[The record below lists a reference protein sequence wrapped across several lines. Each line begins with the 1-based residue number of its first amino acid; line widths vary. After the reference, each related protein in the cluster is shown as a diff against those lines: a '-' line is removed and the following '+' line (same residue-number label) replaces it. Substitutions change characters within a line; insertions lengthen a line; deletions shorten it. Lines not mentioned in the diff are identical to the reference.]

1 LILRIVRA
9 MTDTAGPPGSLRERN
24 RLRIVDELRRAG
36 RSSRADLVRT
46 TGLSRTTVSKLVAEL
61 QAEGIVVERRDEEP
75 DAASAGGVGRPPVA
89 LALAPAAGGAIGVD
103 FGHDFVRVAVADLS
117 GGVLAEARREFDVDR
132 QSPAAIDLACT
143 LIDELLDE
151 AGLELERI
159 AGVGVAV
166 SAPILRDVDG
176 SAQIL
181 PGWAAFAPVV
191 ELERRLG
198 RPVHMDND
206 ANLGALAEVRHGAG
220 RGAADVLYLMLSA
233 GIGAGLIADGHLVR
247 GRHGITGEIGH
258 VVVDPNGAIC
268 RCGNR
273 GCLETIA
280 AAPALLAPLAPLLG
294 AEVTLQELV
303 RLARDGDEGC
313 RRVIA
318 DAGQAVGVIAGSICN
333 VFNPELIIVGG
344 EMIVAGD
351 VLVDAVRAGVAR
363 AVMPAIRDDA
373 QIVAA
378 TLGDRAEMLGAVG
391 LVLEETE
398 TISVLT

>member
-1 LILRIVRA
+1 
-9 MTDTAGPPGSLRERN
+9 MTDTAGPSGSLRERN

-61 QAEGIVVERRDEEP
+61 QAEGIVVERPPESDGAP
-75 DAASAGGVGRPPVA
+75 ATGGGIGRPPVA
-89 LALAPAAGGAIGVD
+89 LALAPAAGGAIGID
-103 FGHDFVRVAVADLS
+103 FGHDFIRVAVADLA
-117 GGVLAEARREFDVDR
+117 GVVLAEARREFDVDR
-132 QSPAAIDLACT
+132 QSPAAIDLACE
-143 LIDELLDE
+143 LIDELLAE
-151 AGLELERI
+151 AALDLERI
-159 AGVGVAV
+159 IGVGVAV
-166 SAPILRDVDG
+166 SAPILRDADG

-181 PGWAAFAPVV
+181 PGWAAFAPVDA
-191 ELERRLG
+191 LERRLG
-198 RPVHMDND
+198 RPVLMDND

-220 RGAADVLYLMLSA
+220 RGAVDVLYLMLSS
-233 GIGAGLIADGHLVR
+233 GIGAGLIADGRLVR

-273 GCLETIA
+273 GCLETVA
-280 AAPALLAPLAPLLG
+280 AAPALLAPLAPLHG
-294 AEVTLQELV
+294 RDMTLQELV

-313 RRVIA
+313 RRLIA
-318 DAGQAVGVIAGSICN
+318 DAGQAVGLVAGSICN

-351 VLVDAVRAGVAR
+351 VLVDAVRSGVAR
-363 AVMPAIRDDA
+363 AVMPAIRADA

-398 TISVLT
+398 TTAVLA

>member
-1 LILRIVRA
+1 

-61 QAEGIVVERRDEEP
+61 QAEGIVVERRDEDTDGAP
-75 DAASAGGVGRPPVA
+75 GAGGVGRPPVA

-103 FGHDFVRVAVADLS
+103 FGHDFVRVAVADLA

-132 QSPAAIDLACT
+132 QSPAALDLACT

-151 AGLELERI
+151 AGLDLERI
-159 AGVGVAV
+159 VGVGVAV
-166 SAPILRDVDG
+166 SAPILRDMEG
-176 SAQIL
+176 RAQIL

-220 RGAADVLYLMLSA
+220 CGAVDVLYLMLSA
-233 GIGAGLIADGHLVR
+233 GIGAGLIADGRLVR

-258 VVVDPNGAIC
+258 IVVDPDGAIC

-280 AAPALLAPLAPLLG
+280 AAPALLAPLGSLHGDDL
-294 AEVTLQELV
+294 TLQELV

-318 DAGQAVGVIAGSICN
+318 DAGQAVGLVAGAICN

-373 QIVAA
+373 EIVAA

-398 TISVLT
+398 TVSVLA

>member
-1 LILRIVRA
+1 

-36 RSSRADLVRT
+36 RSSRADLVRA

-75 DAASAGGVGRPPVA
+75 DAAFAGGVGRPPVA
-89 LALAPAAGGAIGVD
+89 LALTPAAGGAIGVD

-132 QSPAAIDLACT
+132 QSTGAIDLACA
-143 LIDELLDE
+143 LIDELLDD
-151 AGLELERI
+151 AGLDLERI

-176 SAQIL
+176 SAQLL

-220 RGAADVLYLMLSA
+220 RGAVDVLYLMLSA
-233 GIGAGLIADGHLVR
+233 GIGAGLIADGRLVR

-280 AAPALLAPLAPLLG
+280 AAPALLATLAPLRG
-294 AEVTLQELV
+294 DEITLQELV
-303 RLARDGDEGC
+303 RLAGAGDEGC
-313 RRVIA
+313 RRLVA
-318 DAGQAVGVIAGSICN
+318 DAGHAVGRIAGSICN

-344 EMIVAGD
+344 EMILAGD
-351 VLVDAVRAGVAR
+351 VLVEAVRAGVAR

-391 LVLEETE
+391 LVLQETE
-398 TISVLT
+398 TVAVLA

>member
-1 LILRIVRA
+1 

-61 QAEGIVVERRDEEP
+61 QAEGIVVERHDPEP
-75 DAASAGGVGRPPVA
+75 DGALVGGVGRPPVA

-103 FGHDFVRVAVADLS
+103 FGHDFVRVAIADLS
-117 GGVLAEARREFDVDR
+117 GGVLAESRREFDVDR
-132 QSPAAIDLACT
+132 QSPAAIDLACA

-151 AGLELERI
+151 AGLDLDRI
-159 AGVGVAV
+159 VGVGVAV

-198 RPVHMDND
+198 RPVLMDND

-220 RGAADVLYLMLSA
+220 RGAVDVLYLMLSA
-233 GIGAGLIADGHLVR
+233 GIGAGLIADGRLVR

-258 VVVDPNGAIC
+258 VVVDPTGAIC

-273 GCLETIA
+273 GCLETVA
-280 AAPALLAPLAPLLG
+280 AAPALLATLAPLRG
-294 AEVTLQELV
+294 SAVTLDEFV
-303 RLARDGDEGC
+303 ALARGGDEGC
-313 RRVIA
+313 RRLLA
-318 DAGQAVGVIAGSICN
+318 DAGHAVGLIAGAICN
-333 VFNPELIIVGG
+333 VLNPELIIVGG
-344 EMIVAGD
+344 ELIVAGD
-351 VLVDAVRAGVAR
+351 VLVDAVRAGVNR
-363 AVMPAIRDDA
+363 AVMPAIRNDA
-373 QIVAA
+373 PIVAA

-398 TISVLT
+398 TTAVLV